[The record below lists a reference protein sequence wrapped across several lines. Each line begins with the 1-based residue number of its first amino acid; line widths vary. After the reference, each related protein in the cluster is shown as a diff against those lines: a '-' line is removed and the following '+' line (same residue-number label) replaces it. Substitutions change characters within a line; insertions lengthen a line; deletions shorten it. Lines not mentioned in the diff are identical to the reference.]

1 MPEEKNIRV
10 SIAGMLLSSYQ
21 KVLLKQTIN
30 DHHYFE
36 LILDIEA
43 GESYDTHT
51 IDSSKDW
58 VGEKVEINL
67 GDKQFVGIVT
77 QVSLKRNSGN
87 HGCLIVSGYSM
98 TFLLESDLNCASW
111 LNKTLADIVTEI
123 CDKAGVSV
131 AANPE
136 YKDPIEYE
144 AQYLESDFNFL
155 RRLARQYHE
164 WFYYDGC
171 QLVFGKPQLPSEIP
185 LTYNRDIF
193 TLDMTIQAMAR
204 PLRVHSYNS
213 KAARMYYSTGPD
225 VPEGLDLLGQSA
237 FDSSMKLF
245 KSPSV
250 QHSEMRITTVSN
262 LQDYL
267 QRKQQSDS
275 AASHYIN
282 CETGNT
288 CINLGSVV
296 SVQSSIHVYKS
307 EYAEKLLGSY
317 FVTEIT
323 HTIEAG
329 NNYRN
334 QFSAVSS
341 SVKCLPAPDVP
352 LPMAQPQQAVV
363 VDNEDPKGRGRV
375 QVKMNWQSGN
385 MKTSWIRVMTP
396 DAGSSDA
403 VPKNRGLVFI
413 PEKDD
418 IVLVGFRYGDPNR
431 PFVFGSL
438 FNGITGTG
446 GGSGNTK
453 KSLTTKS
460 GCTISIDDDK
470 GSVTMKDKA
479 GNSYSADG
487 DGNIVVSASKSIKL
501 CVGETMIVL
510 DSDGNITSNAQN
522 NISENAANNISENA
536 SNNISHQADS
546 IDSSAANEYNING
559 TDVSATAKGSATIS
573 GGTSTTVDSSGTTA
587 VTGSIIKL
595 N

>member
-1 MPEEKNIRV
+1 MLEQKNIIV
-10 SIAGMLLSSYQ
+10 SIAGGLLSSYQ

-36 LILDIEA
+36 LVLDIET
-43 GESYDTHT
+43 GELYDTHT
-51 IDSSKDW
+51 LERSKDW
-58 VGEKVEINL
+58 VGEKVEINF
-67 GDKQFVGIVT
+67 GNKQFIGIVT
-77 QVSLKRNSGN
+77 QVSLKRSSGN
-87 HGCLIVSGYSM
+87 YGCLIASGYSM
-98 TFLLESDLNCASW
+98 TFLLESDLHCASW
-111 LNKTLADIVTEI
+111 LNKTLADIVKEI
-123 CDKAGVSV
+123 CDKVGLSV
-131 AANPE
+131 LVNPE

-144 AQYLESDFNFL
+144 SQYMESDFDFL

-164 WFYYDGC
+164 WFYYDGR
-171 QLVFGKPQLPSEIP
+171 QLVFGKPQLPSAIP

-193 TLDMTIQAMAR
+193 SMDMNIQAIAR
-204 PLRVHSYNS
+204 PLKVQSYNS
-213 KAARMYYSTGPD
+213 KVAQMYDSTSPN
-225 VPEGLDLLGQSA
+225 VPQGLNSLGQSV
-237 FDSSMKLF
+237 FGSSMKMF

-250 QHSEMRITTVSN
+250 QYSEMRITNASE
-262 LQDYL
+262 LKYYL

-282 CETGNT
+282 CETDNT
-288 CINLGSVV
+288 CIDLGSVV
-296 SVQSSIHVYKS
+296 SIQTSIHVYKS
-307 EYAEKLLGSY
+307 ECVEKLLGSY

-323 HTIEAG
+323 HSIESG

-341 SVKCLPAPDVP
+341 SVNCLPVPNVP
-352 LPMAQPQQAVV
+352 LPVAQTQQAVV
-363 VDNEDPKGRGRV
+363 IDNEDPKGQGRV

-403 VPKNRGLVFI
+403 VSKNRGLVFI

-446 GGSGNTK
+446 GGSGNKK
-453 KSLTTKS
+453 KSLTTRS
-460 GCTISIDDDK
+460 GCTITIDDDK
-470 GSVTMKDKA
+470 GSVTMKDKS

-501 CVGETMIVL
+501 CVGETMIIL
-510 DSDGNITSNAQN
+510 DCDGNITSNAQN
-522 NISENAANNISENA
+522 NISENAANNISQ
-536 SNNISHQADS
+536 QADS
-546 IDSSAANEYNING
+546 IDSTAVNEYNING
-559 TDVSATAKGSATIS
+559 TDVTATAEGSAMIS